1 MSEILQCFAGCY
13 FQVSTLICNKKL
25 RTVYIR
31 MNFIVI
37 IAVVQPGTMGIQTPH
52 YFDLPCELT
61 LWGSKHPKDSY
72 PTTLVYLV
80 IGLWT
85 DTVWGSKHPKDSH
98 HTTLVYLV
106 IGLWTDTVGSKHPKD
121 SHPTTL
127 VHLVIGLW
135 TAQLAYSG
143 HEIRDIRIQVVFQ
156 WFTVYAVICKA
167 LQYSAVT
174 SYQRNITHLRMQH
187 WNHLTTGQPLY
198 WASLLTWLQGAQP
211 MDDKEGVS
219 EWVSV

>member
-85 DTVWGSKHPKDSH
+85 DTVGVQTPQRFTPHYFGLPCNW
-98 HTTLVYLV
+98 LVNWHCGVQTPQRLTPHYFGPPCNWLV
-106 IGLWTDTVGSKHPKD
+106 NS
-121 SHPTTL
+121 
-127 VHLVIGLW
+127 
-135 TAQLAYSG
+135 
-143 HEIRDIRIQVVFQ
+143 
-156 WFTVYAVICKA
+156 
-167 LQYSAVT
+167 
-174 SYQRNITHLRMQH
+174 
-187 WNHLTTGQPLY
+187 TTGVFRS
-198 WASLLTWLQGAQP
+198 WN
-211 MDDKEGVS
+211 
-219 EWVSV
+219 